1 MENDNFMERMYSAAV
16 KQLNSIVF
24 EIDYEMERRY
34 CSPMFQ
40 ECFGIEEIFSADFT
54 EDDRTKNIVYADDIE
69 LYRTLFTTRS
79 GERTVTC
86 RFVHFDGS
94 NHWYRVTL
102 QYSHKDDGSL
112 ARIIG
117 TMRDVSNE
125 IRTTAT
131 LKYRREFDSLTGAP
145 NFEKFDEEVTK
156 LLMWDNGHKH
166 AMIVFDVER
175 FKIINDLQGMRV
187 GDLVL
192 IHIAGVLKEL
202 VCIPNCYSRIHSD
215 VFCICMMYET
225 KGEIIRFIE
234 KIKKKIETNEFGFEV
249 KTSYGVYLPKDEN
262 DMAVNLMCD
271 RASLAKK
278 SIKYNAMQF
287 CAFYDEEYRNEI
299 MKDSRIEAEME
310 HALQEHQFLMYLQ
323 PKYNL
328 ENGEIVGA
336 EVLTRWKHPVKG
348 MIQPD
353 DFIPL
358 FEKNGFIIKLDEYM
372 WEEACKAIHGWH
384 QEGRRRFPVSV
395 NVSRYHIN
403 NHRIEK
409 ILNEL
414 LTRYELTP
422 QDLSLEI
429 TETMFFDNAE
439 ELYGLLKRLQDM
451 GFRLEVDDFGAGY
464 SSLNMLRN
472 IPADV
477 IKIDKSFLDDTL
489 TSEKGKIVIRH
500 TIAMAKELQ
509 LQIIAE
515 GVETTE
521 HVNFLKDSSCD
532 VAQGYY
538 FAKPMPL
545 EEFNK
550 LNF

>member
-372 WEEACKAIHGWH
+372 WEEACKAIHEWH